1 MLAQVDISV
10 CPQTMTSS
18 SSSIVNDV
26 VTWPTNSC
34 LGERPLSVAVFD
46 HRKCGGV
53 EGALD
58 MAEKYISSQIGF
70 YCVFIVLKPISKR
83 EARSTQHKKDRLKQI
98 TKKFMTERD
107 TDGNRQKT
115 TILVDLSLIAVAS
128 SMDSDGAMLLSTATP
143 KLIPKKEVLK

>member
-18 SSSIVNDV
+18 SSSSVNNA
-26 VTWPTNSC
+26 VTWPIDSC

-58 MAEKYISSQIGF
+58 MAEKYVSSQIGF
-70 YCVFIVLKPISKR
+70 YCVFIVLKPISRR
-83 EARSTQHKKDRLKQI
+83 EGRSKQHRKQRMMEI
-98 TKKFMTERD
+98 TKKFITERD
-107 TDGNRQKT
+107 RDGCRQNT
-115 TILVDLSLIAVAS
+115 TILVDTS
-128 SMDSDGAMLLSTATP
+128 
-143 KLIPKKEVLK
+143 